1 MGHVFYVIKHF
12 VWGRIMMIKYTI
24 MVPVYN
30 KIECLKKYFLTNIN
44 QNFTDYEIIVVDD
57 CSSDGSYEYL
67 KEIEKYC
74 DKLTVYR
81 NKRNLGIG
89 KTRNILV
96 SKAKGKYL
104 LSVDPDDYVEVSL
117 LQEINKYYDLDL
129 DIIRFQNIIE
139 PVGKKQIINE
149 QGNNLYRYSCKP
161 TDIISGEEAFL
172 LWCFGERNINTFP
185 WTYAIKKELFND
197 VQYPN
202 TPVLEDFAITPYLI
216 AKSSTVKA
224 IDYVGYHYLKYDN
237 SLSTNSIEYATEKLK
252 TFKEM
257 VELAKYYIS
266 KTDISLETKELYYK
280 DVENRYN
287 IRKEKVYKKI
297 KLEA

>member
-1 MGHVFYVIKHF
+1 
-12 VWGRIMMIKYTI
+12 MIKYTI

-30 KIECLKKYFLTNIN
+30 KIECLKKYFSTIIN
-44 QNFTDYEIIVVDD
+44 QNFSDYEIIVVDD

-81 NKRNLGIG
+81 NEKNLGIG
-89 KTRNILV
+89 ETRNILV

-104 LSVDPDDYVEVSL
+104 LSVDPDDYVEISL

-129 DIIRFQNIIE
+129 DIIRFQNVIE
-139 PVGKKQIINE
+139 PVGEKQIINE
-149 QGNNLYRYSCKP
+149 QGKNLYRYSCKP
-161 TDIISGEEAFL
+161 TDIITGEEAFL

-202 TPVLEDFAITPYLI
+202 TTVLEDFAITPYLI
-216 AKSSTVKA
+216 AKSNKVKA
-224 IDYVGYHYLKYDN
+224 IDYVGYHYLKYDS
-237 SLSTNSIEYATEKLK
+237 SLSTNSNKYAIEKLK
-252 TFKEM
+252 IFREV
-257 VELAKYYIS
+257 VELAKFYIS
-266 KTDISLETKELYYK
+266 KTTISLTTKESYYK
-280 DVENRYN
+280 DVENRYS
-287 IRKEKVYKKI
+287 IRKERVNKNI
-297 KLEA
+297 N

>member
-1 MGHVFYVIKHF
+1 
-12 VWGRIMMIKYTI
+12 MIKYTI

-30 KIECLKKYFLTNIN
+30 KIECLKKYFPTIIN
-44 QNFTDYEIIVVDD
+44 QNFSDYEIIVVDD

-81 NKRNLGIG
+81 NERNLGIG
-89 KTRNILV
+89 ETRNILV

-104 LSVDPDDYVEVSL
+104 LSVDPDDYVEISL

-129 DIIRFQNIIE
+129 DIIRFQNVIE
-139 PVGKKQIINE
+139 PVGEKQIINE
-149 QGNNLYRYSCKP
+149 QGKNLYRYSCKP
-161 TDIISGEEAFL
+161 TDIITGEEAFL

-185 WTYAIKKELFND
+185 WTYVIKKELFND

-202 TPVLEDFAITPYLI
+202 TTVLEDFAITPYLI
-216 AKSSTVKA
+216 AKSNKVKA
-224 IDYVGYHYLKYDN
+224 IDYVGYHYLKYDS
-237 SLSTNSIEYATEKLK
+237 SLSTNSNKYAIEKLK
-252 TFKEM
+252 IFREV
-257 VELAKYYIS
+257 VELAKFYIS
-266 KTDISLETKELYYK
+266 KTTISLTTKESYYK

-287 IRKEKVYKKI
+287 IRKERVNKNI
-297 KLEA
+297 N

>member
-1 MGHVFYVIKHF
+1 
-12 VWGRIMMIKYTI
+12 MMIRYTI

-30 KIECLKKYFLTNIN
+30 KIECLKKYFLTIIN
-44 QNFTDYEIIVVDD
+44 QNFSDYEIIVVDD

-67 KEIEKYC
+67 KEIEKSC

-81 NKRNLGIG
+81 NERNLGIG
-89 KTRNILV
+89 KTRNILI

-104 LSVDPDDYVEVSL
+104 LFVDPDDYVEVSL

-129 DIIRFQNIIE
+129 DIIRFQNVIE
-139 PVGKKQIINE
+139 PVGEKQIINE
-149 QGNNLYRYSCKP
+149 QGKNLYRYSCNP

-197 VQYPN
+197 VRYPN

-216 AKSSTVKA
+216 AKSSKVKA
-224 IDYVGYHYLKYDN
+224 IDYVGYHYLKYDS
-237 SLSTNSIEYATEKLK
+237 SLSTNLTKSAIDKLK
-252 TFKEM
+252 ILKEM
-257 VELAKYYIS
+257 VELAKYYIN
-266 KTDISLETKELYYK
+266 KTTISPETKECYYK

-287 IRKEKVYKKI
+287 IRKKSYKTN
-297 KLEA
+297 

>member
-1 MGHVFYVIKHF
+1 
-12 VWGRIMMIKYTI
+12 MMIKYTI

-30 KIECLKKYFLTNIN
+30 KIECLKKYFLTIIN
-44 QNFTDYEIIVVDD
+44 QNFSDYEIIVVDD

-67 KEIEKYC
+67 KEIEKSC

-81 NKRNLGIG
+81 NERNLGIG
-89 KTRNILV
+89 ETRNILI

-117 LQEINKYYDLDL
+117 LQEINKYYGLDL

-139 PVGKKQIINE
+139 PVGEKQIINE
-149 QGNNLYRYSCKP
+149 QGKSLYRYSCKP

-197 VQYPN
+197 VRYPN
-202 TPVLEDFAITPYLI
+202 TQVLEDFAITPYLI
-216 AKSSTVKA
+216 AKSSKVKA
-224 IDYVGYHYLKYDN
+224 IDYVGYHYLKYDS
-237 SLSTNSIEYATEKLK
+237 SLSTNLNKNAIKKLK

-266 KTDISLETKELYYK
+266 KTTISLETKELYYK

-287 IRKEKVYKKI
+287 IRKEKVYKKN
-297 KLEA
+297 

>member
-1 MGHVFYVIKHF
+1 
-12 VWGRIMMIKYTI
+12 

-30 KIECLKKYFLTNIN
+30 KIECLKKYFLSIVN
-44 QNFTDYEIIVVDD
+44 QNFSDYEIVVVDD
-57 CSSDGSYEYL
+57 YSSDGSYEFL
-67 KEIEKYC
+67 KEIEKYY

-81 NKRNLGIG
+81 NERNLGIG

-96 SKAKGKYL
+96 SSAKGKYL
-104 LSVDPDDYVEVSL
+104 LFIDPDDYVEISL
-117 LQEINKYYDLDL
+117 LKEIDKYYDLDL
-129 DIIRFQNIIE
+129 DIIRFQNVIE
-139 PVGKKQIINE
+139 PIGEKQIINE
-149 QGNNLYRYSCKP
+149 QGKNLNRYSCKP

-202 TPVLEDFAITPYLI
+202 VMVLEDFAITPYLI
-216 AKSSTVKA
+216 AKASKVKA
-224 IDYVGYHYLKYDN
+224 IDYIGYHYLKYDS
-237 SLSTNSIEYATEKLK
+237 SLSSNSIKYSIEKLK

-257 VELAKYYIS
+257 VELAKYYIE
-266 KTDISLETKELYYK
+266 KTPISLETKEFYYK

-287 IRKEKVYKKI
+287 IRKERVYKKL
-297 KLEA
+297 KLNI